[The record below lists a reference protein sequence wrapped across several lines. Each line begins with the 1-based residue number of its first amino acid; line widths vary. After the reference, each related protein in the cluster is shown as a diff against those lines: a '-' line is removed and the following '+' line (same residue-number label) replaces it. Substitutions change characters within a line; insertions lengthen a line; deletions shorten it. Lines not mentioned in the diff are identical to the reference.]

1 LLGEHNHEVF
11 GGLLGLT
18 TEDVAELYNHKLA
31 GTRPLGL

>member
-11 GGLLGLT
+11 GELLGLT
-18 TEDVAELYNHKLA
+18 TEDVSELYNHDLA